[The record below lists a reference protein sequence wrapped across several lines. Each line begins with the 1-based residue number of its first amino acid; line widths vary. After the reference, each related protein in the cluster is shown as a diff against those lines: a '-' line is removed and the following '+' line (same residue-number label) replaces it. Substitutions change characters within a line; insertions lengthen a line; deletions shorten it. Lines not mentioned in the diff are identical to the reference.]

1 MARLID
7 IIRGL
12 MAGDGELKAAAR
24 FRLGRCID
32 RGGMGTVY
40 EAEQLGAHGFT
51 KKVAIKLLQPSTTGH
66 ADATRAF
73 IGEARLVAR
82 LVHPNIAQV
91 YNLGR
96 TRDHIFIVM
105 ELVNGMNLQDLL
117 AIVARRGMRL
127 PRDLAVYI
135 INRVL
140 RGLAYAHHLK
150 DESGQPL
157 GLVHRDVH
165 LRNILVSYEGDVKL
179 TDFGI
184 ACARGFLPAD
194 NPDVI
199 VGSPDFMSPEQISGE
214 TIDHRS
220 DIFSTGVALSTLL
233 LNVNPFAG
241 ANVEEMRQHITKN
254 PLPNF
259 RQMNPEIDEELDR
272 ILRTALA
279 RQSVQRYASAY
290 EMFSDVEKYLY
301 ARQHGPTADRLR
313 RFMIEITATPSKTR
327 SIARV
332 RTRVIPKPTTKSAHT
347 PGLHTKKRK

>member
-1 MARLID
+1 
-7 IIRGL
+7 
-12 MAGDGELKAAAR
+12 MAGGGELKAAAR

-40 EAEQLGAHGFT
+40 EAEQQGAYGFT
-51 KKVAIKLLQPSTTGH
+51 KKVAIKLLQPVTTGH

-96 TRDHIFIVM
+96 TKNHIFIVM
-105 ELVNGMNLQDLL
+105 ELVHGMNLQDLL
-117 AIVARRGMRL
+117 ALVARQGMRL

-135 INRVL
+135 INRAL
-140 RGLAYAHHLK
+140 RGLAYAHGLK
-150 DESGQPL
+150 DDAGHAL

-214 TIDHRS
+214 AIDHRS
-220 DIFSTGVALSTLL
+220 DIFSTGVVLSTLL

-241 ANVEEMRQHITKN
+241 ASVEEMRQHLTQRA
-254 PLPNF
+254 LPDF
-259 RQMNPEIDEELDR
+259 RRMNPEIDEDLDR

-279 RQSVQRYASAY
+279 RQAAHRYASAY
-290 EMFSDVEKYLY
+290 DMLSDVEHYLY
-301 ARQHGPTADRLR
+301 AREHGPTADRLR
-313 RFMIEITATPSKTR
+313 RFLVEITTTPPKTR
-327 SIARV
+327 NIT
-332 RTRVIPKPTTKSAHT
+332 RTRTKVIPKPTAKTTAKAA
-347 PGLHTKKRK
+347 PPIVVPAKKRG